1 MKIQKLIEPE
11 KIYLDLAAR
20 DVKGALEAVA
30 GPLADDLGLRR
41 EELVASLLEREGLGS
56 TSVGGGFAIPH
67 CKVKGLDKI
76 ALALGRFVAGVPFD
90 PDDGDPVRF
99 VFVVLSPNDQPAA
112 HLQALSQIAR
122 VLKREE
128 LRSALLNAADAGEVA
143 VAIARMAEAE
153 GL

>member
-20 DVKGALEAVA
+20 DVQSVLEAVA
-30 GPLADDLGLRR
+30 NPLADDLGLDR
-41 EELVASLLEREGLGS
+41 EEVVSLLLERERLGS
-56 TSVGGGFAIPH
+56 TSVGDGFAIPH
-67 CKVKGLDKI
+67 CKVGGLEEI
-76 ALALGRFVAGVPFD
+76 VLALGRFSNAVPFGA
-90 PDDGDPVRF
+90 DDSDPVRF

-122 VLKREE
+122 VLKRKE
-128 LRSALLNAADAGEVA
+128 LRSGLMDAADAGEV
-143 VAIARMAEAE
+143 IATIRRTAESE